1 MLRIPEARPTWGEA
15 NPRKQGSAKMKRL
28 AKAVMWILICL
39 ILLAGLGLGYL
50 TLTEYRPAA
59 SEAVA
64 LTGDA
69 APAPKPGDRLS
80 AVSFNIGYCGL
91 PAESDFFLD
100 GGTMTRVGSKDI
112 IERDLA
118 GVTEALKAEAC
129 DLALVQEVDRNSK
142 RSYNVDEAA
151 ALIKALAGSSAFANN
166 FLCPFVPIPPLDPI
180 GKVDSG
186 IMTFSAIGADSA
198 TRLGLPSPF
207 SWPLSTCNLKRCLLA
222 TRIPVEGTG
231 KDLVVVNLHLEA
243 YDTGEGKAAQTK
255 ALVNYLTGEYEKG
268 NYVVAGGDFNQWLP
282 GVDRQKY
289 PLKVAGAYVPGDVDA
304 SILPG
309 WTFASDDATP
319 TCRLNDRPY
328 DATDPDMQTYVIDG
342 FILSPNLTLKSV
354 HTLPLDFQF
363 SDHNP
368 VRIEFE
374 LS

>member
-1 MLRIPEARPTWGEA
+1 
-15 NPRKQGSAKMKRL
+15 MKKFVKIVLWAL
-28 AKAVMWILICL
+28 AGV
-39 ILLAGLGLGYL
+39 ILLAVLGVGYL
-50 TLTEYRPAA
+50 TIMEYRPAA
-59 SEAVA
+59 EEQVA
-64 LTGDA
+64 LSGRADGV
-69 APAPKPGDRLS
+69 PGPGDTLS

-91 PAESDFFLD
+91 PAEVDFFLD
-100 GGTMTRVGSKDI
+100 GGKTTGADSQAM
-112 IERDLA
+112 IERDLS
-118 GVTEALKAEAC
+118 GIIEALAAQES
-129 DLALVQEVDRNSK
+129 DLTLLQEVDQNSR
-142 RSYNVDEAA
+142 RSFSVDEVA
-151 ALIKALAGSSAFANN
+151 ALSGAIGGEAAFARN
-166 FLCPFVPIPPLDPI
+166 FLCPFVPIPVTNPI

-186 IMTFSAIGADSA
+186 IMTLSNLSMSDAA
-198 TRLGLPSPF
+198 RLGLPSPF

-328 DATDPDMQTYVIDG
+328 DAADPDMQTYVIDG

-354 HTLPLDFQF
+354 RTLPLDFQF